1 MIAPAPSERT
11 WSRVE
16 LVSMD
21 GQCADISI
29 ALYRQETETG
39 PVGIVHTYSRAA
51 GAEERVVFVASA
63 MRSLGGLAQAGDDPA
78 TIAFTCGTW
87 HPAIA
92 RRLFLEAVKVD
103 QTAPL
108 EARPLE
114 LVDRKTGQALT
125 VEPIGPAAYRVCA
138 SETGDAP
145 NRAPAVARGMRK
157 LAELADLD
165 DPTTFAFACGH
176 DHAAL
181 VGLLLP
187 RAVNVRDA
195 IREEEMSAGRGM
207 LTAPGASE

>member
-11 WSRVE
+11 WFRVE

-39 PVGIVHTYSRAA
+39 PVGIVHTYSRVA
-51 GAEERVVFVASA
+51 GAQERVAFVAGA
-63 MRSLGGLAQAGDDPA
+63 MRTLGGLAQVGDDPA
-78 TIAFTCGTW
+78 TIVFTCGTW

-103 QTAPL
+103 QTLPV

-114 LVDRKTGQALT
+114 LLDRKTGQALT
-125 VEPIGPAAYRVCA
+125 VEQTGPAAYRVRA

-157 LAELADLD
+157 LAELADSD
-165 DPTTFAFACGH
+165 DPAAFAFACGD
-176 DHAAL
+176 DHTAL